1 MFQGKD
7 LGQRDVHGES
17 YNRYSKRICDQI
29 GQQRDVWGS
38 RRAKPVTNKT
48 TSVYLCHIRVENT
61 SLNQKTLKQI
71 ECAAYPVGMFPTTW
85 TLYSFDNDKP

>member
-71 ECAAYPVGMFPTTW
+71 HRVCGLPCWYVPNHMDLVF
-85 TLYSFDNDKP
+85 L